1 MIEQELHKD
10 CEECIHKTSGNKS
23 KLNDGVLR
31 PEPYK
36 EIKQPSELETGR
48 YYHCISKDH
57 DQHSIHKVYEH
68 GEHRHLGFDKI
79 WATETNPQAFERW
92 KIYGP
97 IERP

>member
-1 MIEQELHKD
+1 MKKINDINK
-10 CEECIHKTSGNKS
+10 IGVSTSPVER
-23 KLNDGVLR
+23 GVLR

-36 EIKQPSELETGR
+36 EIIEPSELETGR

-57 DQHSIHKVYEH
+57 DQHSIHKVYFH
-68 GEHRHLGFDKI
+68 GEHRYLGFDKI